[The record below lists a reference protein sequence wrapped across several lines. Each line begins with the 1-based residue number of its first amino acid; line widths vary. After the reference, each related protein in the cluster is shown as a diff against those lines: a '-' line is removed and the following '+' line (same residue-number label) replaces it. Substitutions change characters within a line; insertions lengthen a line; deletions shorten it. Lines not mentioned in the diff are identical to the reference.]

1 MEHKYNYFYRIT
13 NKINGHFYYGVHST
27 DNLDDGYMGSGTRLK
42 GAYKKYGIEN
52 FEKEIVKFCESRK
65 EAYEL
70 ESSVVT
76 EALIKDNNCYNIIL
90 GGEQFNTEFL
100 VAVRDKNG
108 KTLLVH
114 KDDPRYLSGELV
126 GVTKGYFS
134 AIDENGNTMLVKEKS
149 ENIHGVNYK
158 KVTVKDSK
166 GKIFLVSVDDP
177 RYLSGELKHVWVG
190 KKHSEETKQK
200 LIKTLKSIGHQQGER
215 NSQYGT
221 CWIHNN
227 EKSIKIKKD
236 ELARYELDGWIKGRQ
251 MIFNNK

>member
-114 KDDPRYLSGELV
+114 KDDPRY
-126 GVTKGYFS
+126 
-134 AIDENGNTMLVKEKS
+134 
-149 ENIHGVNYK
+149 
-158 KVTVKDSK
+158 
-166 GKIFLVSVDDP
+166 
-177 RYLSGELKHVWVG
+177 
-190 KKHSEETKQK
+190 
-200 LIKTLKSIGHQQGER
+200 
-215 NSQYGT
+215 
-221 CWIHNN
+221 
-227 EKSIKIKKD
+227 
-236 ELARYELDGWIKGRQ
+236 
-251 MIFNNK
+251 